1 MEIKI
6 QELAEALKD
15 NWIENYTLSG
25 REAFRKCE
33 AEKRVIIDEAET
45 LGVWTEVYML
55 ANKLMHGEDY
65 FA

>member
-1 MEIKI
+1 MENKI
-6 QELAEALKD
+6 QELAEALKE
-15 NWIENYTLSG
+15 NWVWNYTLSG
-25 REAFRKCE
+25 RVAFQKCE
-33 AEKRVIIDEAET
+33 AEKRAIINEAET